1 MYLSPL
7 LPMKCL
13 ADFVE
18 AAGFHLEPAGG
29 GGNHVRLV
37 GIGGAGEGFVFE
49 VGMLLQDFV
58 LVAPFRQLHCI
69 VGEVERDEAEL
80 RDDAVFHLVDVGGD
94 EDAVELLNLCCDHFN
109 VDIQSGGE
117 QLGLFIHDF
126 KLLVDLHLVAEDVG

>member
-1 MYLSPL
+1 MYLPSL

-58 LVAPFRQLHCI
+58 LVAYDSFLGAYI
-69 VGEVERDEAEL
+69 
-80 RDDAVFHLVDVGGD
+80 DDLADDGMHIFSVYFL
-94 EDAVELLNLCCDHFN
+94 
-109 VDIQSGGE
+109 
-117 QLGLFIHDF
+117 
-126 KLLVDLHLVAEDVG
+126 

>member
-1 MYLSPL
+1 MYLPL
-7 LPMKCL
+7 ILLMKCL
-13 ADFVE
+13 ADFVK

-69 VGEVERDEAEL
+69 VGEVKRDEAEL

-117 QLGLFIHDF
+117 QLGLLIHDF